1 MTTVKRF
8 RRHLAASVLA
18 AFLMVPAAL
27 RADCPDGARPTT
39 EAERQEY
46 MRVLDSL
53 KVVPPAPAGWRLQT
67 SRSNETKAPMSVCKG
82 PMKSVNPYEAT
93 YVSME
98 QEKRNQQYGRE
109 NNARIAALRKLPPD
123 EQKQFDDFNR
133 QGMQLSGQSGAARRS
148 KNLAEA
154 DRLLKE
160 AKESYA
166 KSRAIQQA
174 HAEKVAPEIRAI
186 QEDHGKY
193 GNPAVQVQLA
203 VDNLDTKPDSRAEKV
218 EIPGVSLAFFDR
230 RNALVMSFG
239 RDAGGRNIRARLE
252 GDRERV
258 LTIARLFSNS
268 SLRALVK
275 K

>member
-1 MTTVKRF
+1 MKRF
-8 RRHLAASVLA
+8 RLYLAASVLT
-18 AFLMVPAAL
+18 AFWIVPAVL
-27 RADCPDGARPTT
+27 RADCPDGARDTT

-46 MRVLDSL
+46 MRILNTL
-53 KVVPPAPAGWRLQT
+53 KVVPPAPAGWKLQT
-67 SRSNETKAPMSVCKG
+67 SRSNEIQAPMSVCKG
-82 PMKSVNPYEAT
+82 PMKSVNPYEVT

-98 QEKRNQQYGRE
+98 QEKRNDQYGRE

-123 EQKQFDDFNR
+123 EQKQFDEFNR
-133 QGMQLSGQSGAARRS
+133 QGMQLSGQSGAARRN
-148 KNLAEA
+148 KNIAEA

-160 AKESYA
+160 AKEFYA

-174 HAEKVAPEIRAI
+174 HAEKIAPEIRAI
-186 QEDHGKY
+186 QGDYSKY

-203 VDNLDTKPDSRAEKV
+203 VDNLDTKADSGAEKV
-218 EIPGVSLAFFDR
+218 EIPGVSLAFFDQK
-230 RNALVMSFG
+230 NALVMSFG
-239 RDAGGRNIRARLE
+239 RDAAGHNIRARLE

-258 LTIARLFSNS
+258 LTIAPLFGNS